1 MLAGGASR
9 ALAESSVL
17 NAVTPNRTGFAVSD
31 GCAASIGNELSCRA
45 RDALGVVLGTVVLAN
60 RAHFASASDGSLA
73 RSNSTGHVG
82 SAASVVSVGPCST
95 SAGGA
100 RGFAGGGGIGGASAS
115 FADAGQLVLAWCAID
130 AAVRTHRTRGR
141 TLTCFLA

>member
-1 MLAGGASR
+1 MLAGGAGR

-17 NAVTPNRTGFAVSD
+17 NAVTPNRTGFAVGD

-60 RAHFASASDGSLA
+60 RTNFASPSSGCLA
-73 RSNSTGHVG
+73 RTNSTGHVG

-95 SAGGA
+95 SARGA
-100 RGFAGGGGIGGASAS
+100 GSFTGGGCVGGASARRAYIGVFIFS
-115 FADAGQLVLAWCAID
+115 WRAVHATTDIERTSRSSLA
-130 AAVRTHRTRGR
+130 
-141 TLTCFLA
+141 